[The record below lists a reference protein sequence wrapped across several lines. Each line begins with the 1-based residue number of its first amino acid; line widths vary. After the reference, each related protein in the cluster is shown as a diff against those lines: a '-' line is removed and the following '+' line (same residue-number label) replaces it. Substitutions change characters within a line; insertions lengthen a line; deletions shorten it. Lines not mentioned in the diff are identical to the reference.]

1 MRVVIGGGTGFV
13 GRALTARLLPRG
25 HEVVWLSR
33 RRGTAHGD
41 PPGVEILSF
50 DPPSG
55 GDWQGA
61 IAEADGVVSLSG
73 HPISNRWTAE
83 AKREI
88 VRSRMDATQALVGAI
103 DGARSAGEGP
113 SVFVSASGIGYYG
126 DRGDEVLTEES
137 APGDDWLAG
146 VAVEWEAAA
155 FRARESGT
163 RVVTVRTG
171 ISLGDEGALPR
182 LLTPMRLFA
191 GGPLGN
197 GRQWFPW
204 IHIDDLAGLYEH
216 ALVRGD
222 VEGPLNAAGPEQ
234 LRMGEFAAVL
244 GRVLKRPSWFP
255 VPRAALRV
263 VLGEFADSVVMS
275 QRADVGKAIA
285 SGYEFEYET
294 AEAALRDL
302 VG

>member
-1 MRVVIGGGTGFV
+1 VRVVIGGGSGFV
-13 GRALTARLLPRG
+13 GRALTARLLPAG

-33 RRGTAHGD
+33 RPEAILGD
-41 PPGVEILSF
+41 VPDVGVLAF

-55 GDWQGA
+55 GDWQAA
-61 IAEADGVVSLSG
+61 IEEADGVVSLSG
-73 HPISNRWTAE
+73 YPISNRWTAD

-88 VRSRMDATQALVGAI
+88 VRSRMDATGAIVGAI
-103 DGARSAGEGP
+103 GRARGAGGGP
-113 SVFVSASGIGYYG
+113 SVLVSASGIGYYG
-126 DRGDEVLTEES
+126 DRGDQVLTEES
-137 APGDDWLAG
+137 PPGDDWLAG
-146 VAVEWEAAA
+146 VAVDWEAAA
-155 FRARESGT
+155 LRARESGA
-163 RVVTVRTG
+163 RAVTVRTG

-197 GRQWFPW
+197 GSQWFPW

-216 ALVRGD
+216 ALLREH

-234 LRMGEFAAVL
+234 LRMGEFASIL

-255 VPRAALRV
+255 VPRAALKV
-263 VLGEFADSVVMS
+263 ALGEFADSVVMS

-285 SGYEFEYET
+285 SGYEFEFET